1 MELRDKGYTLYKKG
15 MKYQEI
21 ADTLGVSLS
30 AVKSWAS
37 RYWKK
42 EKVATGPARKVATKG
57 KKKVATKQG
66 RRGAPV
72 GNVNAVGNSG
82 GGAPPQNR
90 NAFKH
95 GGYATLWASSLTD
108 AERAAIED
116 SAGADEEQILVE
128 EIAMLSIREARL
140 LERIQ
145 FYSKPENKMAVQFIQ
160 RSNDKRDFK
169 RLDGDEAQE
178 AEDKREY
185 IERQDAK
192 TEAGERLPGTVVHI
206 VTGTEGSYQIVERLE
221 RLLTEVQRQKSR
233 AVQLLSDI
241 RARKGNIEIEDLD
254 DVEAEIYGKNG
265 DDGEEQAA
273 PPA

>member
-21 ADTLGVSLS
+21 ADNLGVSLS

-42 EKVATGPARKVATKG
+42 EKVATRAARKVATKRG
-57 KKKVATKQG
+57 KKVATKPA
-66 RRGAPV
+66 RRGAPL
-72 GNVNAVGNSG
+72 GNVNAVGNT
-82 GGAPPQNR
+82 GGAPPQNQ
-90 NAFKH
+90 NAVKH
-95 GGYATLWASSLTD
+95 GGYASLWASSLTD
-108 AERAAIED
+108 AERAAIEQ
-116 SAGADEEQILVE
+116 SAGMDEELVLAE

-178 AEDKREY
+178 ADDKKEY

-192 TEAGERLPGTVVHI
+192 TEAGERLPGTAVHI
-206 VTGTEGSYQIVERLE
+206 VTGTEGSYQVVERLE
-221 RLLTEVQRQKSR
+221 RLLTEVQRQKAR

-241 RARKGNIEIEDLD
+241 RAKKGTGKSETVD
-254 DVEAEIYGKNG
+254 DWIASVLAA
-265 DDGEEQAA
+265 DDGDGEGEDGST
-273 PPA
+273 